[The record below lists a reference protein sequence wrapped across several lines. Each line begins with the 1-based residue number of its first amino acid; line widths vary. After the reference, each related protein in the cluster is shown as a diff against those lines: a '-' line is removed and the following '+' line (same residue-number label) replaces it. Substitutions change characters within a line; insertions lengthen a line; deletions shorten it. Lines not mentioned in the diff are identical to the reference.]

1 MKKYHNK
8 EVYQKHGRK
17 IEVKDGFSWSV
28 LIFGMF
34 ALIYRGMYKEAIICV
49 MTFQVAILYYIFN
62 ANFLYSCK
70 LENDGWERL

>member
-34 ALIYRGMYKEAIICV
+34 ALIYRGMYKEAIICGWDLIKKELKKI
-49 MTFQVAILYYIFN
+49 TLNLYQ
-62 ANFLYSCK
+62 
-70 LENDGWERL
+70 